1 MWQIEWM
8 IGLLPTWAFHGMIA
22 AGIALIVAS
31 WVLKRIPFVSQ
42 YNFPIYVLGTT
53 ITVAGVWYSG
63 MRESQSAWADRVKEM
78 EARVQVAEAKSQQ
91 VNTVI
96 ETKIVEKIKFIK
108 DTKNANKETAKLIAR
123 QLDDRCVVPEST
135 VMLINSA
142 SQNEVARGASST
154 DGSASDVRAS
164 EVVKISDV
172 RASDVVETVVENY
185 ARCNEIREKLIAWQ
199 NWYREQKKIYEG
211 DKQ

>member
-8 IGLLPTWAFHGMIA
+8 VNLLPTWAFHFIVIT
-22 AGIALIVAS
+22 GILLVVAS
-31 WVLKRIPFVSQ
+31 WILKRIPFINQ
-42 YNFPIYVLGTT
+42 YNFPVHLIGILLTVVGVYYEGGRGT
-53 ITVAGVWYSG
+53 
-63 MRESQSAWADRVKEM
+63 
-78 EARVQVAEAKSQQ
+78 QVAWESKVADMEIKVKAAEVKSQQ

-96 ETKIVEKIKFIK
+96 ETQIVERVKIVK

-164 EVVKISDV
+164 EVV
-172 RASDVVETVVENY
+172 ETVVENY
-185 ARCNEIREKLIAWQ
+185 GRYNELREKVIAWQ
-199 NWYREQKKIYEG
+199 NWYRDQKKIFEEAT
-211 DKQ
+211 K

>member
-8 IGLLPTWAFHGMIA
+8 VGLLPTWAFHSMVT

-42 YNFPIYVLGTT
+42 YNFPIYVIGTT
-53 ITVAGVWYSG
+53 LTIAGVWYSG
-63 MRESQSAWADRVKEM
+63 MRESQSVWADRVKEM
-78 EARVQVAEAKSQQ
+78 EAQVQVAEARSQQ

-96 ETKIVEKIKFIK
+96 ETQIVERVKIVK

-123 QLDDRCVVPEST
+123 QLDSKCVVPEST
-135 VMLINSA
+135 VVLLNSA
-142 SQNEVARGASST
+142 SQNEVARSTLST

-164 EVVKISDV
+164 EVV
-172 RASDVVETVVENY
+172 ETVVENY
-185 ARCNEIREKLIAWQ
+185 GRYNELREKVIAWQ
-199 NWYREQKKIYEG
+199 NWYRDQKKIYEG

>member
-8 IGLLPTWAFHGMIA
+8 VGLLPTWAFHSMIA
-22 AGIALIVAS
+22 AGSALIVAS
-31 WVLKRIPFVSQ
+31 WVLKRISFVSQ
-42 YNFPIYVLGTT
+42 YNFPIYVIGTT
-53 ITVAGVWYSG
+53 LTIAGVWYSG
-63 MRESQSAWADRVKEM
+63 MRESQAIW
-78 EARVQVAEAKSQQ
+78 EARLKDMTAQVAIAEARSQQ

-96 ETKIVEKIKFIK
+96 ETKVVERVKIVK

-135 VMLINSA
+135 VVLINSA

-164 EVVKISDV
+164 EVV
-172 RASDVVETVVENY
+172 ETVVENY
-185 ARCNEIREKLIAWQ
+185 GRYNELREKVIAWQ
-199 NWYREQKKIYEG
+199 NWYRDQKKIYEG
-211 DKQ
+211 AKQ

>member
-8 IGLLPTWAFHGMIA
+8 IGLLPTWMFHIIVATGV
-22 AGIALIVAS
+22 GLILAS
-31 WVLKRIPFVSQ
+31 WVLKRIPFINQ
-42 YNFPIYVLGTT
+42 YNLPVHLIGILLTIVGVYYEGGRGTQAAWEAK
-53 ITVAGVWYSG
+53 VAN
-63 MRESQSAWADRVKEM
+63 M
-78 EARVQVAEAKSQQ
+78 EAKVKAAESKSQQ

-96 ETKIVEKIKFIK
+96 ETQIVERVKIVK

-142 SQNEVARGASST
+142 SQNEVARGTSST

-164 EVVKISDV
+164 EVV
-172 RASDVVETVVENY
+172 ETVVENY
-185 ARCNEIREKLIAWQ
+185 GRYNELREKVIAWQ
-199 NWYREQKKIYEG
+199 NWYRDQKKIYEG
-211 DKQ
+211 TKQ

>member
-8 IGLLPTWAFHGMIA
+8 VGLLPTWAFHSMIA
-22 AGIALIVAS
+22 AGSALIVAS
-31 WVLKRIPFVSQ
+31 WVLKRISFVSQ
-42 YNFPIYVLGTT
+42 YNFPIYVIGTT
-53 ITVAGVWYSG
+53 LTIAGVWYSG
-63 MRESQSAWADRVKEM
+63 MRESQAIW
-78 EARVQVAEAKSQQ
+78 EARLKDMTAQVAIAEARSQQ

-96 ETKIVEKIKFIK
+96 ETKVVERVKIVK

-123 QLDDRCVVPEST
+123 QLDDRCIVPEST

-164 EVVKISDV
+164 EVV
-172 RASDVVETVVENY
+172 ETVVENY
-185 ARCNEIREKLIAWQ
+185 GRYNELREKVIAWQ
-199 NWYREQKKIYEG
+199 KWYLEQKKIFEEAT
-211 DKQ
+211 K